1 MEEARDVF
9 SDEPQHGLPDDVQ
22 NLCHRIDKDAVLVA
36 EPIVRDAMFAVVSAL
51 WHATDLLPETFQTT
65 PKSISRLCAAEGRD
79 LLGDMLRGEMAQELP
94 RHLKAAEA
102 AVRQVHE
109 FGAQVDPSAF
119 EGWAHD
125 PSRADES

>member
-51 WHATDLLPETFQTT
+51 WHATD
-65 PKSISRLCAAEGRD
+65 
-79 LLGDMLRGEMAQELP
+79 
-94 RHLKAAEA
+94 
-102 AVRQVHE
+102 
-109 FGAQVDPSAF
+109 
-119 EGWAHD
+119 
-125 PSRADES
+125 